1 MQDYINTT
9 NHIFKKE
16 WILNEA
22 DREMNDFAKDAGD
35 YLAGDPNKQ
44 NDGLST
50 SAIRNIYGEIKR
62 IQTDFVKNKAS
73 FYLLLPKVSYA
84 YGRTAKKT
92 RNGVEGDKYLWA
104 FRNIFETAQKY
115 VTDTKTYNNF
125 CNFMEA
131 ILAYHKFYGG
141 KK

>member
-1 MQDYINTT
+1 MQDYINNT

-16 WILNEA
+16 WIINGA
-22 DREMNDFAKDAGD
+22 DPEMNTFAKDAGE
-35 YLAGDPNKQ
+35 YLAGDPENKK
-44 NDGLST
+44 DGLST

-62 IQTDFVKNKAS
+62 IQTNFNRNKTS

-84 YGRTAKKT
+84 FGRTAKQT
-92 RNGVEGDKYLWA
+92 RNGVVGDKYLWA
-104 FRNIFETAQKY
+104 FLNIFEVAQGY
-115 VTDTKTYNNF
+115 VNDEKTYNNF
-125 CNFMEA
+125 CNLMEA